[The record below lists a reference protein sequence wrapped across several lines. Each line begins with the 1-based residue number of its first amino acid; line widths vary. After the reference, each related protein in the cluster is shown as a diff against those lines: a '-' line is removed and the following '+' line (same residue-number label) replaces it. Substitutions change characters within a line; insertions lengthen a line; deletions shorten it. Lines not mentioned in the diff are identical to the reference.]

1 MGEGLGLFDFW
12 LSRQPV
18 SDDLAASLTKHG
30 AILTE
35 FIRNSDQHRPGVSL
49 GDGALLDRQANKG
62 TALRRLRIWNA
73 RHGFPVSIGMWIA
86 ALLGL
91 YWAIS

>member
-49 GDGALLDRQANKG
+49 GDGALLDEKINQCVGNGEAE
-62 TALRRLRIWNA
+62 NA
-73 RHGFPVSIGMWIA
+73 RFIPAGGR
-86 ALLGL
+86 G
-91 YWAIS
+91 